1 MNRFDV
7 SLRQVLVTVP
17 RARGDEPGTR
27 LRACFRGY
35 VAAAPLKRLLRAVA
49 GWQGGQFPRLRSRGP
64 IEAGPG
70 SKVSR
75 AGNPCFRGYVAAAP
89 LTLKQKQ
96 GLDGPDQGP
105 IGLFPRTPPTTTCYT
120 QTMDWLI
127 FFIVLALLCWKP
139 TRALLGLICLFA
151 WRIIWYP
158 LVLLLD
164 EPAGD
169 GAGDSGAKAENYS
182 DEDQLPPSL

>member
-1 MNRFDV
+1 M
-7 SLRQVLVTVP
+7 
-17 RARGDEPGTR
+17 
-27 LRACFRGY
+27 
-35 VAAAPLKRLLRAVA
+35 
-49 GWQGGQFPRLRSRGP
+49 
-64 IEAGPG
+64 
-70 SKVSR
+70 
-75 AGNPCFRGYVAAAP
+75 
-89 LTLKQKQ
+89 TLKQKQ